1 MSKNNFFDFNFQSL
15 KTFLIKDLKIE
26 EKKISMRSKQIWQS
40 IYKKGSFEI
49 KNLSTLPVDLRSKL
63 GDLISLERPQI
74 KKTQTSNDGTIK
86 WLIKLFD
93 GNEVECV
100 YIPEETRATLCI
112 SSQVGCT
119 LNCRFCHTGTQRLVK
134 NLSFAEIVNQVMI
147 AKEKLN
153 DWGDHKKITNIV
165 LMGMGE
171 PFYNYDNVKTAV
183 EILKDKEGLNYGSK
197 KITVSTAGIANKIPD
212 AAKEIGTYLAI
223 SLHAPSD
230 DIREMIMPI
239 NKKFKIKDLIKQCK
253 YYSSIIKEKITL
265 EYVMLRNVNDD
276 LKCAKQLVRLMAQF
290 PCKVNLIE
298 FNTWPGV
305 QYLPTKREN
314 IEKFGNIIQEAGYV
328 ATIRRS
334 RGQDILGACG
344 QLRTESAKN
353 KGIFIKN
360 ISNITK

>member
-1 MSKNNFFDFNFQSL
+1 MSQNNFFDFNFKSL
-15 KTFLIKDLKIE
+15 KLFLIKDLKIE
-26 EKKISMRSKQIWQS
+26 EKKVSMRSKQIWQS

-49 KNLSTLPVDLRSKL
+49 KNLSTLPVDMRIKL
-63 GDLISLERPQI
+63 GDLISLKRPKI
-74 KKTQTSNDGTIK
+74 KKTETSNDGTIK
-86 WLIKLFD
+86 WLIELFD

-100 YIPEETRATLCI
+100 YIPEQTRATLCI

-134 NLSFAEIVNQVMI
+134 NLSFAEIINQVII

-153 DWGDHKKITNIV
+153 DWGDRKKITNIV

-171 PFYNYDNVKTAV
+171 PFYNYDNVKIAV

-197 KITVSTAGIANKIPD
+197 KITVSTAGIANKIPE

-265 EYVMLRNVNDD
+265 EYVMLRGINDNI
-276 LKCAKQLVRLMAQF
+276 KCAKQLVKLMAQF

-298 FNTWPGV
+298 FNAWPGV
-305 QYLPTKREN
+305 QYLPTKRDD
-314 IEKFGNIIQEAGYV
+314 IEKFGKIIQEAGYV

-344 QLRTESAKN
+344 QLRTESVKK
-353 KGIFIKN
+353 KGLFIKT
-360 ISNITK
+360 SNN

>member
-1 MSKNNFFDFNFQSL
+1 
-15 KTFLIKDLKIE
+15 
-26 EKKISMRSKQIWQS
+26 
-40 IYKKGSFEI
+40 
-49 KNLSTLPVDLRSKL
+49 
-63 GDLISLERPQI
+63 
-74 KKTQTSNDGTIK
+74 
-86 WLIKLFD
+86 
-93 GNEVECV
+93 
-100 YIPEETRATLCI
+100 
-112 SSQVGCT
+112 
-119 LNCRFCHTGTQRLVK
+119 
-134 NLSFAEIVNQVMI
+134 MI

-153 DWGDHKKITNIV
+153 DWGDQKKITNIV

-183 EILKDKEGLNYGSK
+183 EILKDKEGLNYGPK

-253 YYSSIIKEKITL
+253 YYSSIVKEKITL
-265 EYVMLRNVNDD
+265 EYVMLRDVNDD
-276 LKCAKQLVRLMAQF
+276 LKCAKQLVKLMAQF

-305 QYLPTKREN
+305 QYLPTKRED

-360 ISNITK
+360 NNNLT

>member
-1 MSKNNFFDFNFQSL
+1 MFKNNFFDFNFQSL
-15 KTFLIKDLKIE
+15 KAFLIKDLKIE

-49 KNLSTLPVDLRSKL
+49 KNFSTLPVDLRSKL

-74 KKTQTSNDGTIK
+74 KKTQTSTDGTIK
-86 WLIKLFD
+86 WLIQLFD

-134 NLSFAEIVNQVMI
+134 NLSFAEIINQVMI

-153 DWGDHKKITNIV
+153 DWGDQKKITNIV

-171 PFYNYDNVKTAV
+171 PLYNYDNVKTAV
-183 EILKDKEGLNYGSK
+183 EILKHKEGLNYGPK

-253 YYSSIIKEKITL
+253 YYSSIVKEKITL
-265 EYVMLRNVNDD
+265 EYVMLRDVNDD
-276 LKCAKQLVRLMAQF
+276 LKCAKQLVKLMAQF

-305 QYLPTKREN
+305 QYLPTKRKD

-360 ISNITK
+360 NNNLT